1 MGTDQIYEI
10 AGFKVKIVWDL
21 PDGQKFELPG
31 FAPFLSKILSGS
43 VDGTGVGSE
52 VGSEVGS
59 GVAFRNDAHKVLPL
73 NETEDVR
80 FEIVS
85 LEEMQR
91 TPVAKYEQDIE
102 QDMENDMEKDVWG
115 FDIDNGR
122 CVLSKQD
129 NFYWLRIF
137 DTKGILSLQMEMERG
152 HPGIRTGCR
161 LIHMKRVGT
170 VDKNLSGS
178 IAGTVMVPDPD
189 HLRFALWMGMAFA
202 VIPGMAAP
210 VHASVIIHQGQ
221 AVVFLGESGTGKST
235 HTRLWLHNISGC
247 SLLNDDSPILRFH
260 QPEKAIYIYGS
271 PWSGKGRAYHAEGY
285 PVAAIVRLEQAPANK
300 THRLHIIKAFA
311 ALYPSFPPAY
321 LRDEWLQEAICALIS
336 EVLKRVPVFRL
347 ECLPDVSAA
356 ILIHKKI
363 FGEPTEEALQ
373 EPPQDPTEDPPQEA
387 PQDPTEDPPQE
398 APQEPTEDPPQEAP
412 QDPTEEAK
420 QKIRENL
427 PGILKQDKNE
437 A

>member
-1 MGTDQIYEI
+1 M
-10 AGFKVKIVWDL
+10 
-21 PDGQKFELPG
+21 
-31 FAPFLSKILSGS
+31 
-43 VDGTGVGSE
+43 
-52 VGSEVGS
+52 
-59 GVAFRNDAHKVLPL
+59 

-102 QDMENDMEKDVWG
+102 QDMENEMEKDVWG

-373 EPPQDPTEDPPQEA
+373 EPPQEPTEEPPQEA
-387 PQDPTEDPPQE
+387 PQDLTEDPPQE
-398 APQEPTEDPPQEAP
+398 APQEPTEEPPQEAP

-420 QKIRENL
+420 QKIREDF
-427 PGILKQDKNE
+427 PGVLKQDKNE

>member
-373 EPPQDPTEDPPQEA
+373 EPPQEPTEEPPQEA
-387 PQDPTEDPPQE
+387 PQDL
-398 APQEPTEDPPQEAP
+398 TEDPPQEAP

-420 QKIRENL
+420 QKIREDF

>member
-52 VGSEVGS
+52 V
-59 GVAFRNDAHKVLPL
+59 AFRNDAHKVLPL

-102 QDMENDMEKDVWG
+102 QDMENEMEKDVWG

-373 EPPQDPTEDPPQEA
+373 EPPQEA
-387 PQDPTEDPPQE
+387 PQDL
-398 APQEPTEDPPQEAP
+398 TEDPPQEAP

>member
-102 QDMENDMEKDVWG
+102 QDMENEMEKDVWG

-387 PQDPTEDPPQE
+387 PQDPTE
-398 APQEPTEDPPQEAP
+398 
-412 QDPTEEAK
+412 EAK
-420 QKIRENL
+420 QKIREDL
-427 PGILKQDKNE
+427 PGVLKQDKNE

>member
-31 FAPFLSKILSGS
+31 FAPFLSKTLSGS

-102 QDMENDMEKDVWG
+102 QDMENEMEKDVWG

-300 THRLHIIKAFA
+300 THRLNIIKSFA

-373 EPPQDPTEDPPQEA
+373 EPPQ
-387 PQDPTEDPPQE
+387 
-398 APQEPTEDPPQEAP
+398 EPTEEPPQEAP

-420 QKIRENL
+420 QKIREDL
-427 PGILKQDKNE
+427 PGVLKQDKNE

>member
-31 FAPFLSKILSGS
+31 FAPFLSKTLSGS

-52 VGSEVGS
+52 
-59 GVAFRNDAHKVLPL
+59 VAFRNDAHKVLPL

-102 QDMENDMEKDVWG
+102 QDMENEMEKDVWG

-300 THRLHIIKAFA
+300 THRLNIIKSFA

-373 EPPQDPTEDPPQEA
+373 EPPQEPTEEPPQEA
-387 PQDPTEDPPQE
+387 PQDL
-398 APQEPTEDPPQEAP
+398 TEDPPQEAP

>member
-31 FAPFLSKILSGS
+31 FAPFLSKTLSGS

-373 EPPQDPTEDPPQEA
+373 EPPQ
-387 PQDPTEDPPQE
+387 
-398 APQEPTEDPPQEAP
+398 EAP

-420 QKIRENL
+420 QKIREDL
-427 PGILKQDKNE
+427 PGVLKQDKNE

>member
-373 EPPQDPTEDPPQEA
+373 EPPQEPTEEPPQEA
-387 PQDPTEDPPQE
+387 PQDL
-398 APQEPTEDPPQEAP
+398 TEDPPQEAP

-420 QKIRENL
+420 QKIREDF
-427 PGILKQDKNE
+427 PGVLKQDKNE

>member
-31 FAPFLSKILSGS
+31 FAPFLSKKLSGS
-43 VDGTGVGSE
+43 EDGTGVGSE

-102 QDMENDMEKDVWG
+102 QDMENEMEKDVWG

-373 EPPQDPTEDPPQEA
+373 EPPQ
-387 PQDPTEDPPQE
+387 
-398 APQEPTEDPPQEAP
+398 EAP

-420 QKIRENL
+420 QKIREDL
-427 PGILKQDKNE
+427 PGVLKQDKNE

>member
-31 FAPFLSKILSGS
+31 FAPFLSKTLSGS
-43 VDGTGVGSE
+43 VDGTGVDSE
-52 VGSEVGS
+52 
-59 GVAFRNDAHKVLPL
+59 VAFRNDAHKVLPL

-102 QDMENDMEKDVWG
+102 QDMENEMEKDVWG

-247 SLLNDDSPILRFH
+247 SLLNDDSPILSFH
-260 QPEKAIYIYGS
+260 QAEKAIYIYGS

-300 THRLHIIKAFA
+300 THRLNIIKSFA
-311 ALYPSFPPAY
+311 ALYPSFSPAY

-373 EPPQDPTEDPPQEA
+373 EPPQEA
-387 PQDPTEDPPQE
+387 PQDLTEDPPQE
-398 APQEPTEDPPQEAP
+398 APQEPTEEPPQE
-412 QDPTEEAK
+412 PTEEAK
-420 QKIRENL
+420 QTIREDL
-427 PGILKQDKNE
+427 PGVL
-437 A
+437 

>member
-21 PDGQKFELPG
+21 PDRQKFELPG
-31 FAPFLSKILSGS
+31 FAPFLSKKLSGS
-43 VDGTGVGSE
+43 EDGTGVGSE

-91 TPVAKYEQDIE
+91 TPVAKYEQDIEQDME

-161 LIHMKRVGT
+161 LIHMKR
-170 VDKNLSGS
+170 SG
-178 IAGTVMVPDPD
+178 
-189 HLRFALWMGMAFA
+189 R
-202 VIPGMAAP
+202 
-210 VHASVIIHQGQ
+210 
-221 AVVFLGESGTGKST
+221 
-235 HTRLWLHNISGC
+235 
-247 SLLNDDSPILRFH
+247 
-260 QPEKAIYIYGS
+260 
-271 PWSGKGRAYHAEGY
+271 
-285 PVAAIVRLEQAPANK
+285 
-300 THRLHIIKAFA
+300 
-311 ALYPSFPPAY
+311 
-321 LRDEWLQEAICALIS
+321 
-336 EVLKRVPVFRL
+336 
-347 ECLPDVSAA
+347 
-356 ILIHKKI
+356 
-363 FGEPTEEALQ
+363 
-373 EPPQDPTEDPPQEA
+373 
-387 PQDPTEDPPQE
+387 
-398 APQEPTEDPPQEAP
+398 
-412 QDPTEEAK
+412 
-420 QKIRENL
+420 
-427 PGILKQDKNE
+427 
-437 A
+437 

>member
-31 FAPFLSKILSGS
+31 FAPFLSKKLSGS
-43 VDGTGVGSE
+43 EDGTGVGSE

-387 PQDPTEDPPQE
+387 PQDPTE
-398 APQEPTEDPPQEAP
+398 
-412 QDPTEEAK
+412 EAK

>member
-52 VGSEVGS
+52 V
-59 GVAFRNDAHKVLPL
+59 AFRNDAHKVLPL

-102 QDMENDMEKDVWG
+102 QDMENEMEKDVWG

-247 SLLNDDSPILRFH
+247 SLLNDDSPILSFH

-387 PQDPTEDPPQE
+387 PQ
-398 APQEPTEDPPQEAP
+398 EPTEEPPQEAP

-420 QKIRENL
+420 QKIREDL
-427 PGILKQDKNE
+427 PGVLKQDKNE

>member
-31 FAPFLSKILSGS
+31 FAPFLSKKLSGS
-43 VDGTGVGSE
+43 EDGTGVGSE
-52 VGSEVGS
+52 
-59 GVAFRNDAHKVLPL
+59 VAFRNDAHKVLPL

-102 QDMENDMEKDVWG
+102 QDMENEMEKDVWG

-300 THRLHIIKAFA
+300 THRLNIIKSFA

-373 EPPQDPTEDPPQEA
+373 ELPQEPTEE
-387 PQDPTEDPPQE
+387 PTKEPPQE

-412 QDPTEEAK
+412 QEPTEEAK

>member
-31 FAPFLSKILSGS
+31 FAPFLSKTLSGS

-73 NETEDVR
+73 NETEDMR

-102 QDMENDMEKDVWG
+102 QDMENEMEKDVWG

-300 THRLHIIKAFA
+300 THRLNIIKSFA

-373 EPPQDPTEDPPQEA
+373 EPPQEA
-387 PQDPTEDPPQE
+387 PQDL
-398 APQEPTEDPPQEAP
+398 TEDPPQEAP

-420 QKIRENL
+420 QKIREDL
-427 PGILKQDKNE
+427 PGVLKQDKNE

>member
-52 VGSEVGS
+52 V
-59 GVAFRNDAHKVLPL
+59 AFRNDAHKVLPL

-102 QDMENDMEKDVWG
+102 QDMENEMEKDVWG

-373 EPPQDPTEDPPQEA
+373 EPPQEAPQDLTEDPPQEA
-387 PQDPTEDPPQE
+387 PQDPTEE
-398 APQEPTEDPPQEAP
+398 PPQEAP

-420 QKIRENL
+420 QKIREDF
-427 PGILKQDKNE
+427 PGVLKQDKNE

>member
-102 QDMENDMEKDVWG
+102 QDMENEMEKDVWG

-300 THRLHIIKAFA
+300 THRLNIIKSFA

-373 EPPQDPTEDPPQEA
+373 EPPQEPTEEPPQEA
-387 PQDPTEDPPQE
+387 PQDL
-398 APQEPTEDPPQEAP
+398 TEDPPQEAP

>member
-373 EPPQDPTEDPPQEA
+373 EPPQDPTE
-387 PQDPTEDPPQE
+387 
-398 APQEPTEDPPQEAP
+398 
-412 QDPTEEAK
+412 EAK

>member
-31 FAPFLSKILSGS
+31 FAPFLSKTLSGS

-52 VGSEVGS
+52 
-59 GVAFRNDAHKVLPL
+59 VAFRNDAHKVLPL

-102 QDMENDMEKDVWG
+102 QDMENEMEKDVWG

-373 EPPQDPTEDPPQEA
+373 EPPQEA
-387 PQDPTEDPPQE
+387 PQDL
-398 APQEPTEDPPQEAP
+398 TEDPPQEAP

>member
-52 VGSEVGS
+52 V
-59 GVAFRNDAHKVLPL
+59 AFRNDAHKVLPL

-102 QDMENDMEKDVWG
+102 QDMENEMEKDVWG

-300 THRLHIIKAFA
+300 THRLNIIKSFA

-373 EPPQDPTEDPPQEA
+373 EPPQEPTEEPPQEAPQDLTEDPPQEA
-387 PQDPTEDPPQE
+387 PQDPTE
-398 APQEPTEDPPQEAP
+398 EPP

>member
-52 VGSEVGS
+52 V
-59 GVAFRNDAHKVLPL
+59 AFRNDAHKVLPL

-102 QDMENDMEKDVWG
+102 QDMENEMEKDVWG

-300 THRLHIIKAFA
+300 THRLNIIKSFA

-373 EPPQDPTEDPPQEA
+373 EPPQEA
-387 PQDPTEDPPQE
+387 PQDL
-398 APQEPTEDPPQEAP
+398 TEDPPQEAP

>member
-1 MGTDQIYEI
+1 M
-10 AGFKVKIVWDL
+10 KMVW
-21 PDGQKFELPG
+21 
-31 FAPFLSKILSGS
+31 
-43 VDGTGVGSE
+43 
-52 VGSEVGS
+52 
-59 GVAFRNDAHKVLPL
+59 
-73 NETEDVR
+73 
-80 FEIVS
+80 
-85 LEEMQR
+85 
-91 TPVAKYEQDIE
+91 
-102 QDMENDMEKDVWG
+102 
-115 FDIDNGR
+115 
-122 CVLSKQD
+122 
-129 NFYWLRIF
+129 
-137 DTKGILSLQMEMERG
+137 
-152 HPGIRTGCR
+152 
-161 LIHMKRVGT
+161 T
-170 VDKNLSGS
+170 VDNDLSGS

-373 EPPQDPTEDPPQEA
+373 EPPQ
-387 PQDPTEDPPQE
+387 
-398 APQEPTEDPPQEAP
+398 EPTEEPPQEAP

-420 QKIRENL
+420 QKIREDF
-427 PGILKQDKNE
+427 PGVLKQDKNE

>member
-52 VGSEVGS
+52 V
-59 GVAFRNDAHKVLPL
+59 AFRNDAHKVLPL

-91 TPVAKYEQDIE
+91 TPVAKYEQDME

-373 EPPQDPTEDPPQEA
+373 EPPQEA
-387 PQDPTEDPPQE
+387 PQDL
-398 APQEPTEDPPQEAP
+398 TEDPPQEAP

>member
-52 VGSEVGS
+52 V
-59 GVAFRNDAHKVLPL
+59 AFRNDAHKVLPL

-102 QDMENDMEKDVWG
+102 QDMENEMEKDVWG

-300 THRLHIIKAFA
+300 THRLNIIKSFA

-373 EPPQDPTEDPPQEA
+373 EPPQEAPQDLTEDPPQEA
-387 PQDPTEDPPQE
+387 PQDPTEE
-398 APQEPTEDPPQEAP
+398 PPQEAP

-420 QKIRENL
+420 QKIREDL
-427 PGILKQDKNE
+427 PGVLKQDKNE